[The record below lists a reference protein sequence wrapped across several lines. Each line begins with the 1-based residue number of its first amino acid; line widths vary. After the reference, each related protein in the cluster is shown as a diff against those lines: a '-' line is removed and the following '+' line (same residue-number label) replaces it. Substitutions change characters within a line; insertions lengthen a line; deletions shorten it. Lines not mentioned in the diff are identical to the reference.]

1 MKKYFLAGI
10 VVVFGLFIFGCNSQS
25 TEKETKARTPKK
37 GTSSTGEANKETKT
51 DDTTKLKAKNGQTV
65 KLSTKYGDM
74 VLLLY
79 DETPKHR
86 DNFVKLVNE
95 GFYNGTL
102 FHRVM
107 KDFMAQKL
115 WRGKGS
121 RLSSALSVH
130 NEKGTHYMSYK
141 MQQTF
146 KSFYFDSVLN
156 FIPKSLLKPFFPVN
170 NTAKYQGV
178 EKAVYHREIKV
189 ENIRKLKF
197 RNTTYVIVPE
207 G

>member
-1 MKKYFLAGI
+1 MRNTIKITTVQLI
-10 VVVFGLFIFGCNSQS
+10 EMLLNWSFGAQPASAQYV
-25 TEKETKARTPKK
+25 TTPKLNAEGK
-37 GTSSTGEANKETKT
+37 AMFGEV
-51 DDTTKLKAKNGQTV
+51 TKLANVGIMIGYNYEN
-65 KLSTKYGDM
+65 S
-74 VLLLY
+74 
-79 DETPKHR
+79 
-86 DNFVKLVNE
+86 VNNQRE
-95 GFYNGTL
+95 RENEL
-102 FHRVM
+102 

-197 RNTTYVIVPE
+197 RNTTYVIVSE